1 MTKVEFFYFGDDFMD
16 DSLFELPQHVDE
28 FNKRTQD
35 VTNKV
40 NEVFKLNLNVDTISE
55 EPPKYF
61 NSQYR
66 RYLQS
71 VQSKMVKSLTSLSN
85 QLMQKNLIAPMV
97 VIPGADWQDIDR
109 LLKMIEDR
117 INKY

>member
-1 MTKVEFFYFGDDFMD
+1 MD

-40 NEVFKLNLNVDTISE
+40 NKVFKLNLRVDAINE
-55 EPPKYF
+55 EAPKYF

-71 VQSKMVKSLTSLSN
+71 VQSKMVKALTSLTN

-97 VIPGADWQDIDR
+97 IVPGADWEDIDR

>member
-1 MTKVEFFYFGDDFMD
+1 MD
-16 DSLFELPQHVDE
+16 DSFFELPQHVDE

-40 NEVFKLNLNVDTISE
+40 NEVFKLNLRVDAINE
-55 EPPKYF
+55 EAPKYF

-66 RYLQS
+66 RYLQL
-71 VQSKMVKSLTSLSN
+71 VQSKMVKTLTSLAN

-97 VIPGADWQDIDR
+97 IIPGADWQDIDR

>member
-1 MTKVEFFYFGDDFMD
+1 MD
-16 DSLFELPQHVDE
+16 DSLFELPIHVDE
-28 FNKRTQD
+28 FNKRTQY

-40 NEVFKLNLNVDTISE
+40 NKVFKLNLRV
-55 EPPKYF
+55 EPINEKQPKYF

-66 RYLQS
+66 RYLQL
-71 VQSKMVKSLTSLSN
+71 VQSKMVKALTSLSN
-85 QLMQKNLIAPMV
+85 QLMQKNLIGPMV

>member
-1 MTKVEFFYFGDDFMD
+1 MD
-16 DSLFELPQHVDE
+16 DSLFELPNHVDE

-35 VTNKV
+35 VANKV
-40 NEVFKLNLNVDTISE
+40 NEVFKLNLNVDAINE
-55 EPPKYF
+55 EAPKYF

-71 VQSKMVKSLTSLSN
+71 VQSKMVKALTSLSN

-97 VIPGADWQDIDR
+97 VIPGADWQDINR

>member
-1 MTKVEFFYFGDDFMD
+1 MD
-16 DSLFELPQHVDE
+16 DSLFELPNHVDE

-40 NEVFKLNLNVDTISE
+40 NKVFKLNLRVDAINE
-55 EPPKYF
+55 EAPKYF

-66 RYLQS
+66 RYLQL
-71 VQSKMVKSLTSLSN
+71 VQSKMVKALTSLAN

-97 VIPGADWQDIDR
+97 IIPGADWQDIDR

>member
-1 MTKVEFFYFGDDFMD
+1 MD

-28 FNKRTQD
+28 FNKRIQD

-40 NEVFKLNLNVDTISE
+40 NKVFKLHVHVDAISE

-71 VQSKMVKSLTSLSN
+71 VQSKMVKALTSLSN

-97 VIPGADWQDIDR
+97 IIPGADWQDIDR

>member
-1 MTKVEFFYFGDDFMD
+1 MD

-40 NEVFKLNLNVDTISE
+40 NKVFKLNLRVDAINE
-55 EPPKYF
+55 EAPKYF

-66 RYLQS
+66 RYLQL
-71 VQSKMVKSLTSLSN
+71 VQSKMVKALTSLSN

-97 VIPGADWQDIDR
+97 IIPGADWQDIDR

-117 INKY
+117 ISKY

>member
-1 MTKVEFFYFGDDFMD
+1 MD

-40 NEVFKLNLNVDTISE
+40 NKVFKLNLRVDDINE
-55 EPPKYF
+55 EAPKSF

-66 RYLQS
+66 RYLQL
-71 VQSKMVKSLTSLSN
+71 VQSKMVKALTSLSN

-97 VIPGADWQDIDR
+97 IIPGADWQDIDR

-117 INKY
+117 ISKY

>member
-1 MTKVEFFYFGDDFMD
+1 MD
-16 DSLFELPQHVDE
+16 DSLFELPNHVDE

-40 NEVFKLNLNVDTISE
+40 NKVFKLNLNVDSINE

-66 RYLQS
+66 RYLQL
-71 VQSKMVKSLTSLSN
+71 VQSKMVKALTSLSN

-97 VIPGADWQDIDR
+97 IIPGADWADIDR

>member
-1 MTKVEFFYFGDDFMD
+1 MD

-40 NEVFKLNLNVDTISE
+40 NKVFKLNLRVDAINE
-55 EPPKYF
+55 EAPKYF

-66 RYLQS
+66 RYLQL
-71 VQSKMVKSLTSLSN
+71 VQSKMVKALTSLSN

-97 VIPGADWQDIDR
+97 IIPGADWQDIDR

>member
-1 MTKVEFFYFGDDFMD
+1 MD

-40 NEVFKLNLNVDTISE
+40 NKVFKLNLRVDAINE
-55 EPPKYF
+55 EAPKYF

-66 RYLQS
+66 RYLQL
-71 VQSKMVKSLTSLSN
+71 VQSKMVKALTSLSN

-97 VIPGADWQDIDR
+97 IIPEADWQDIDR

-117 INKY
+117 ISKY

>member
-1 MTKVEFFYFGDDFMD
+1 MD

-40 NEVFKLNLNVDTISE
+40 NEVFNLHVHVEPINE
-55 EPPKYF
+55 EAPKYF

-66 RYLQS
+66 RYLQL

-97 VIPGADWQDIDR
+97 VIPGADWSDIDR

-117 INKY
+117 ISKY